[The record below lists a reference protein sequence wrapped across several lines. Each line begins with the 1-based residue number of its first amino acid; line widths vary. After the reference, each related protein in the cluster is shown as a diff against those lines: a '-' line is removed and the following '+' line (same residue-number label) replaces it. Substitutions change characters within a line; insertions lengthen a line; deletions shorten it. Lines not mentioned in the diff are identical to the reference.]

1 MGAMNRNPRPTPN
14 FSLVLLAVVV
24 ALVGLVGLAL
34 RDQATAGRDRGESP
48 ATYDVIIRGGT
59 VYDGLGGDG
68 VVADVA
74 IAGDTI
80 AAVGELPPG
89 ASATTEIDASGLAVA
104 PGFINMLS
112 WAAEPL
118 LVDGRSQSD
127 LRQGVTL
134 EVFGEGWSMGPWS
147 DTMKAVEKS
156 SQGDLKYDIEWTT
169 LGEFLDYLAA
179 KGISPNVA
187 SLVGAT
193 TVRIHELGE
202 DDRPP
207 TPEELARMR
216 ELVAQAMREG
226 ALGVGSSLIYAPAFY
241 ADTDEL
247 IALAREAGRFGGM
260 YTSHMRSE
268 GNDLLPAL
276 GELITISRAAG
287 VPAEAYHLKQAG
299 EANWGKLDSVIARI
313 EAARQDGVR
322 ITTDMYT
329 YTAGATGL
337 DAAMPPW
344 VQEGGYTEWKRRLQD
359 PQIRARVLREMRAPA
374 EGWESLLQLAGSP
387 DRVLL
392 VGFKQDSL
400 KYLTG
405 ESLAEIAE
413 QRGTTPED
421 AAIDLVIANDG
432 DVGTVYFLMSEDNV
446 RRQIALPW
454 MSFGSDA
461 GSIAPEGVF
470 LESNPHP
477 RAYGNFARLLGRYV
491 REQSVIPLGEAIRKL
506 TSLPARNLKLRRRG
520 ELRPGFYA
528 DVVVFDPATIVDHAT
543 FEEPH
548 QYATGMRHV
557 FVNGE
562 QVISDGEHTGALPG
576 RVVHGPGWTGWD
588 SAGARADLEAAVRN
602 AASEVPAE
610 VSVGVIDLETGNSAY
625 YDGDVVMHA
634 ASTMKVPVMLELYRQ
649 AAAGERS
656 LDEEVTIR
664 NSFTSIADGSTYSL
678 SPDDDSELD
687 LYERVGEPMT
697 LEELNRRM
705 IVSSSNLATNL
716 LIEEVGA
723 ERVRETM
730 AAIGAEDMNVLRGV
744 EDIPAY
750 EAGLSN
756 RTTARALARVME
768 VIARCERGEVDEAL
782 APLTAEDCRAMT
794 AVLADQEFTEKIPA
808 GVPDGVRVANKTG
821 WITRI
826 DHDAAIVYPEGRA
839 PYVIVV
845 LTRGLDDHDVAS
857 AAIADVSAAVWASIV
872 GRGEGGEGGERGGG
886 LGRLSENRFSEGLG
900 DPIHPRQIPTRTAP
914 GDPAPPAV

>member
-1 MGAMNRNPRPTPN
+1 MGAMSTNSRRTPTPL
-14 FSLVLLAVVV
+14 SLVLFAVVI
-24 ALVGLVGLAL
+24 ALVGLVGVTL
-34 RDQATAGRDRGESP
+34 RKGATVDEADGSS
-48 ATYDVIIRGGT
+48 ASFDVIIRGGT
-59 VYDGLGGDG
+59 VYDGLGGEG
-68 VVADVA
+68 VVTDVAVSGDTVAVVGDLPADVTA
-74 IAGDTI
+74 
-80 AAVGELPPG
+80 P
-89 ASATTEIDASGLAVA
+89 SEIDATGLAVA

-118 LVDGRSQSD
+118 LVDGHSQSD
-127 LRQGVTL
+127 IRQGVTL

-147 DTMKAVEKS
+147 DTMKTVERA
-156 SQGDLKYDIEWTT
+156 SQGDIKYDIEWAS
-169 LGEFLDYLAA
+169 LGEFLDHLTER
-179 KGISPNVA
+179 GVSTNVA
-187 SLVGAT
+187 SFVGAT

-207 TPEELARMR
+207 TANELARMR
-216 ELVAQAMREG
+216 ELVADAMREG

-247 IALAREAGRFGGM
+247 IALAAEAGRYGGM
-260 YTSHMRSE
+260 YISHLRSE

-276 GELITISRAAG
+276 DELITIAREAG
-287 VPAEAYHLKQAG
+287 VPAEVYHLKEAG
-299 EANWGKLDSVIARI
+299 TENWGKLDSVIARI
-313 EAARQDGVR
+313 EAARQEGIR

-344 VQEGGYTEWKRRLQD
+344 VQEGGYREWKRRLQD

-374 EGWESLLQLAGSP
+374 EGWESLFQLAGSP

-392 VGFKQDSL
+392 VGFKQDTL

-405 ESLAEIAE
+405 KSLAQVAE
-413 QRGTTPED
+413 ARGTTPED

-461 GSIAPEGVF
+461 GSMAPEGVF

-491 REQSVIPLGEAIRKL
+491 REEGAVPLGQAIRGL

-520 ELRPGFYA
+520 ELRPGYYA
-528 DVVVFDPATIVDHAT
+528 DVVVFDPATIIDHAT

-557 FVNGE
+557 FVNGQ
-562 QVISDGEHTGALPG
+562 QVIADGEHTGALPG
-576 RVVHGPGWTGWD
+576 RVVRGPGWTGWTA
-588 SAGARADLEAAVRN
+588 AGGDLEAAVRN
-602 AASEVPAE
+602 AASEAPAE
-610 VSVGVIDLETGNSAY
+610 VSVGVIDLESGTETY

-634 ASTMKVPVMLELYRQ
+634 ASTMKVPVMLELHRQ

-656 LDEEVTIR
+656 LDEQVPIR
-664 NSFTSIADGSTYSL
+664 NSFTSIADSSAYGL
-678 SPDDDSELD
+678 SPDDDSEID
-687 LYERVGEPMT
+687 LYGRLGERMT

-705 IVSSSNLATNL
+705 IVHSSNLATNL
-716 LIEEVGA
+716 LIEEVDA
-723 ERVRETM
+723 ARVRETM
-730 AAIGAEDMNVLRGV
+730 ATIGAEDMNVLRGV

-756 RTTARALARVME
+756 RTTARALARVMA
-768 VIARCERGEVDEAL
+768 VIARCERGSVHEAL
-782 APLTAEDCRAMT
+782 SPLTPDDCRAMT
-794 AVLADQEFTEKIPA
+794 AVLADQEFTDKIPA
-808 GVPDGVRVANKTG
+808 GLPDGVRVANKTG

-826 DHDAAIVYPEGRA
+826 DHDAAIVYPEDRA

-845 LTRGLDDHDVAS
+845 LTRGFDDHDVAA
-857 AAIADVSAAVWASIV
+857 AAIADVSAAVWAAL
-872 GRGEGGEGGERGGG
+872 EGGG
-886 LGRLSENRFSEGLG
+886 
-900 DPIHPRQIPTRTAP
+900 
-914 GDPAPPAV
+914 